1 MEKEELHKFTSEDWK
16 LLETQFSGFSFPV
29 IDFVTENKGSLSEA
43 EEVYINA
50 FIYYTQL
57 LELHGLKL
65 TTKAEDLIYSF
76 SRKLW
81 IKVLGKRNVD
91 INFVKHRRS
100 FFEMEDAFH
109 EIESINERSEK
120 TAEKLAEVGEP
131 ARTLIL
137 EHLGR
142 NKDLSQ
148 VSARLGYSD
157 EDKAFAQLSKSI
169 RKLIK
174 LSEGKNFDLTEN
186 EFQELVRYVLD
197 KQREDS
203 SQLSEEKKVAVT
215 MISRST
221 AMIRSYVIRNQR
233 IQKLKEMQERI
244 HPDTHLALEKSSP
257 NSHKDNKKMKPAA
270 VFALSAVVALSVS
283 VLTAFG
289 ITNLHK
295 LQHEPE
301 SEITAQIDTV
311 DTKIMEPVEEA
322 KKDMEMSAFAISSD
336 GLFLTTAH
344 VQKGSKVKLNNSDE
358 VEALNGEVVYVD
370 TLQNLALVKCE
381 MKKQTRLPY
390 MLALADPKIAESM
403 YAVGYFNDLFFY
415 SEGIVNASAN
425 GSRKIKLDNATG
437 GSPVVSD
444 NGQILGMVL
453 ANSTDENICALLTCS
468 QIKDAISSYEQLAST
483 KVQLTSRNG
492 LFYSNRTEQV
502 EKLKPFVYKV
512 ENIL

>member
-43 EEVYINA
+43 EEVYITA

-131 ARTLIL
+131 ARTLVL

-148 VSARLGYSD
+148 VGARLGYSD

-174 LSEGKNFDLTEN
+174 LSEGKNFDLTET

-203 SQLSEEKKVAVT
+203 SQLNEEKKVAVT
-215 MISRST
+215 MISRSA

-233 IQKLKEMQERI
+233 IQKLKEMQERV
-244 HPDTHLALEKSSP
+244 HPDTHLALEKSAP
-257 NSHKDNKKMKPAA
+257 NPNKVNKKMKPAA

-295 LQHEPE
+295 LQQQPE
-301 SEITAQIDTV
+301 SEITAVTDTISSSI
-311 DTKIMEPVEEA
+311 TEPAEEPVEEIE
-322 KKDMEMSAFAISSD
+322 KSAFAISSD
-336 GLFLTTAH
+336 GLFVTTANA
-344 VQKGSKVKLNNSDE
+344 QNGTKVKLNNSDG
-358 VEALNGEVVYVD
+358 ANSLIGEVVYVD
-370 TLQNLALVKCE
+370 TLQNLAFVKCE
-381 MKKQTRLPY
+381 LDKPTRLPY

-403 YAVGYFNDLFFY
+403 YAVGFFNNLFFY
-415 SEGIVNASAN
+415 SEGIINASTN
-425 GSRKIKLDNATG
+425 GSRKIKLDNATE
-437 GSPVVSD
+437 GSPVISD

-453 ANSTDENICALLTCS
+453 ASSSTENICALLTCS
-468 QIKDAISSYEQLAST
+468 QIKDAISTYEKKNST

-492 LFYSNRTEQV
+492 LFYSNRTDQV

-512 ENIL
+512 ENI